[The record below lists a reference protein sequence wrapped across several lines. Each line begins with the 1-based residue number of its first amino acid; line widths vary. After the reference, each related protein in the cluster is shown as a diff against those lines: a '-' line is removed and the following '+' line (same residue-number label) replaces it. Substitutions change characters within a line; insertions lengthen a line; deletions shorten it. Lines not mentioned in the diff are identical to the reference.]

1 MVWENEELNFDWIV
15 MCHSWTGPDIVS
27 CHQSSYCKMQW
38 FKLFV
43 LVAKKLDL
51 NIDTEV
57 NIDSPQL
64 DTRTQ
69 RSLFGEIKYICLIT
83 TISELLFSFKM
94 DQISDGFLNSLDREC
109 SLKL

>member
-1 MVWENEELNFDWIV
+1 
-15 MCHSWTGPDIVS
+15 
-27 CHQSSYCKMQW
+27 MQW

-51 NIDTEV
+51 NIDSEV

-64 DTRTQ
+64 DTKTKIQ
-69 RSLFGEIKYICLIT
+69 RSLLGESKQICQII

-109 SLKL
+109 SLKV